1 MRYAA
6 EVKPSGRG
14 ELEITDL
21 NMQYLRAG
29 TLEVARWNAASRSG
43 NESHSVSNFFRA
55 GNLHALT
62 LFDRLDKR
70 SSVNG
75 DSNVPVKEKMKCC
88 TP

>member
-1 MRYAA
+1 
-6 EVKPSGRG
+6 
-14 ELEITDL
+14 
-21 NMQYLRAG
+21 MQYLRAG